1 MAAAARY
8 PGIRITANGNQL
20 VSYHTE
26 TRIADAGVFYPITPS
41 TEGGELFQQAY
52 AEGHLN
58 VFGKNTIAIET
69 EGEHAAQGGAIAHSV
84 CGKRVVNFTSGQ
96 GIVYGVEQY
105 YHAPGKG
112 STMVLE
118 VGARA
123 LTKHA
128 LNVHCGHDDIYGAL
142 DTGWIM
148 LMGKDAQQ
156 AADQALILRRVTE
169 LSLTP
174 GMNIMDGFL
183 TTHLERT
190 FYKHESELIRE
201 YLGSPED
208 IIDCPTEAQRV
219 LFGPTRRRV
228 PKMMDLTN
236 PILLGPVQNQ
246 EHYMQGIIAR
256 RNNFAEPILQF
267 LEDAYRDFG
276 ELTGRNYGL
285 ISQYKTDDT
294 DTVFVSLGSAAENIE
309 AAVDYLR
316 QTRGVTVGS
325 IHVNVIRPFPEAAI
339 VAALKGKKN
348 VIILER
354 TDEALSPDNPLGR
367 DIRTALSK
375 AIQTEGRPAAEGLP
389 ALSIDEVPK
398 IYSGTYGLGSR
409 DFRPEH
415 VIGAYEFAT
424 AGRARQDGKT
434 AADGVNF
441 IVLGID
447 HPYAVVGDET
457 PSLLPDGAVAVRFH
471 SIGGWGAI
479 TTGKNLGAIIGDL
492 NDLLYDRDGLVDD
505 FGNPKEVI
513 HVSANPKYG
522 SEKKGSPTSY
532 FMVAAK
538 DRIRVNCDLRHVT
551 VVLCC
556 DPKAFTHTNPLDGMA
571 EGGSLVWESDQEGEQ
586 AWEQLPMWARKQII
600 DKNIRVFTL
609 PGFAI
614 AKKATDRG
622 DLQLRMQGNAFLGA
636 FFAVSSLLQEFGITP
651 EQYREVVFKQ
661 YVKKFGKLGDAVVQ
675 SNMEVMTQGFEQ
687 VKEIK
692 IGALVAADR
701 SSLRGQALLPIL
713 ELATAG
719 GSCGTGCRSTPVPAG
734 QGTRTP
740 ISSVAKFDAEFRS
753 TYGYD
758 QPSTPLS
765 AMGVI
770 AAATGD
776 TASKYVARRETP
788 LYIPENCTQCMEC
801 ISVCPDTAL
810 PNTSQDLSTMLTT
823 AVSYYIADPEDRT
836 KLMRALPQIEK
847 AARQRMVAEMKT
859 GTPMQ
864 TILREVTDSI
874 ASTDSESFSQQSKQ
888 QFFDIIAK
896 VPMAY
901 QKVNAIFSSPER
913 KSPGSGGVFSI
924 FVSDLCKGCAAC
936 VTACGDH
943 NALRMVQE
951 TEEVNAE
958 HETGTAFLDL
968 LPDTSQKY
976 LGLFNA
982 ANPADSKTATLR
994 NMLMVR
1000 TNYDALVAGDGA
1012 CAGCGEK
1019 SVLRSIAAVTEAYMR
1034 PVYHAKSDRFVQKAG
1049 ELEKNGVARLAALA
1063 ERNPGEYALL
1073 RQAIA
1078 HLILSLGGED
1088 VKDTKAR
1095 IAAYEAEHGP
1105 ITDAELVEA
1114 IAAVLLTEAFNHKS
1128 LQPIDGRLANGMSV
1142 MAMAAHTGCNTVYGS
1157 TAPNNPHPYPWMNSL
1172 FQDGVTVGW
1181 LMGESFIVDHA
1192 RRSVIPE
1199 RLADI
1204 LLTRDENVIDEE
1216 QYYHLSHFTDA
1227 LMTDQEIVELPK
1239 VWVVGGDGGMGDIG
1253 YQNMSKVILQ
1263 NRPNVKTLML
1273 DTQVYSNT
1281 GGQNSDSTPMLGG
1294 GDMNTFGAATQG
1306 KNTEK
1311 KTVAE
1316 TFLAGHGSPF
1326 VAQVSMANAPKLYR
1340 AILDGLEYRG
1350 TMFLQAFTT
1359 CQPEHGVPDDMALHQ
1374 AQRVRDSRG
1383 APEFVF
1389 NPRLGETYQEALD
1402 LKGNPSID
1410 LDWYE
1415 TKSKTTGDITR
1426 YTVAHWCTTEAR
1438 FRNHLKKLKPEAAA
1452 KLIHLDNMLV
1462 RITQQDIVY
1471 RRYLTPGHRAFIPDF
1486 GVYITWEENGK
1497 DEYRAL
1503 SRQLVM
1509 FCVERRKA
1517 WRMLQ
1522 SKAGIVN
1529 KEYAAQRA
1537 ILADVDAGKLPMEEF
1552 LAHAREILNERVSGG
1567 VIAKT

>member
-1 MAAAARY
+1 MTVAARY

-96 GIVYGVEQY
+96 GVVYGVEQY

-148 LMGKDAQQ
+148 LFGKDAQQ

-201 YLGSPED
+201 YLGSPDD
-208 IIDCPTEAQRV
+208 IIDCPTEAQRT

-228 PKMMDLTN
+228 PKMLDLAN
-236 PILLGPVQNQ
+236 PVLLGPVQNQ
-246 EHYMQGIIAR
+246 EHYMNGIVAR
-256 RNNFAEPILQF
+256 RNNFAEPILEF
-267 LEDAYRDFG
+267 LEAAYKDFG
-276 ELTGRNYGL
+276 ELTGRKYGL
-285 ISQYKTDDT
+285 ITEYKSADAE
-294 DTVFVSLGSAAENIE
+294 TVFVSLGSAAENIE

-316 QTRGVTVGS
+316 ETRGASVGS
-325 IHVNVIRPFPEAAI
+325 IHINVIRPFPEAAV

-354 TDEALSPDNPLGR
+354 TDEALSPDNPLGK

-375 AIQTEGRPAAEGLP
+375 AIKTEGRPSAEGLP
-389 ALSIDEVPK
+389 SIAMNEVPT
-398 IYSGTYGLGSR
+398 IFGGTYGLGSR

-415 VIGAYEFAT
+415 IIGAYEYAT
-424 AGRARQDGKT
+424 AGRARKDGKT
-434 AADGVNF
+434 AADGVSF
-441 IVLGID
+441 MVLGIE
-447 HPYAVVGDET
+447 HPYAVVADET
-457 PSLLPDGAVAVRFH
+457 PSLLPESAVAVRFH

-492 NDLLYDRDGLVDD
+492 NDLLYERDGLKDD
-505 FGNPKEVI
+505 LGNPKEVI

-522 SEKKGSPTSY
+522 SEKKGAPTSY

-571 EGGSLVWESDQEGEQ
+571 PGGSLVWESDEEGEQ
-586 AWEQLPMWARKQII
+586 AWERLPLWARKQII
-600 DKNIRVFTL
+600 DNKIRVFTL

-614 AKKATDRG
+614 AKKATDRA

-636 FFAVSSLLQEFGITP
+636 FFAVSPMLQEFGITQ
-651 EQYREVVFKQ
+651 EQYREVVYKQ

-675 SNMEVMTQGFEQ
+675 SNMEVMLQGYDQ

-692 IGALVAADR
+692 IGELSAADR
-701 SSLRGQALLPIL
+701 STLRGQALMPIL

-734 QGTRTP
+734 QGPRAP
-740 ISSVAKFDAEFRS
+740 IDSITTFDAEFRS
-753 TYGYD
+753 NYGYN
-758 QPSTPLS
+758 QPASPLS

-810 PNTSQDLSTMLTT
+810 PNTSQDLGTLLST
-823 AVSYYIADPEDRT
+823 AISYYVADGVERT
-836 KLMRALPQIEK
+836 KMLRALPEIEK
-847 AARQRMVAEMKT
+847 QARTRMVAEIKT
-859 GTPMQ
+859 GTPLP
-864 TILREVTDSI
+864 TILREVVAQVDGFSA
-874 ASTDSESFSQQSKQ
+874 ASKA
-888 QFFDIIAK
+888 QFFAIMEK

-913 KSPGSGGVFSI
+913 KAPGSGGIFSI

-943 NALRMVQE
+943 EALKMVAE

-958 HETGTAFLDL
+958 HETGTGFLDL

-976 LGLFNA
+976 LGLYNG

-1034 PVYHAKSDRFVQKAG
+1034 PVFHAKSDRFVQKAG
-1049 ELEKNGVARLAALA
+1049 QLEKTGVAKLETLSKT
-1063 ERNPGEYALL
+1063 NPAEYALL
-1073 RQAIA
+1073 RQAIL
-1078 HLILSLGGED
+1078 HLVMGLGGED

-1095 IAAYEAEHGP
+1095 IKAYETANGAV
-1105 ITDAELVEA
+1105 TDAQLVEA
-1114 IAAVLLTEAFNHKS
+1114 IAAVLLTEAFNHKN
-1128 LQPIDGRLANGMSV
+1128 LQPVDGRLANGMSV

-1172 FQDGVTVGW
+1172 FQDGVTIGW
-1181 LMGESFIVDHA
+1181 LMGESFIVDHS
-1192 RRSVIPE
+1192 RRSVLPE
-1199 RLADI
+1199 RLTDM
-1204 LLTRDENVIDEE
+1204 LLSRDTNVISEE
-1216 QYYHLSHFTDA
+1216 EYYHLTHFTDA

-1239 VWVVGGDGGMGDIG
+1239 VWVVGGDGGIGDIG
-1253 YQNMSKVILQ
+1253 YQNTSKVMLQ
-1263 NRPNVKTLML
+1263 NRPNVKVLML

-1294 GDMNTFGAATQG
+1294 NDMNVFGSATQG

-1359 CQPEHGVPDDMALHQ
+1359 CQPEHGVADDMALHQ

-1402 LKGNPSID
+1402 IKGNPSID

-1415 TKSKTTGDITR
+1415 TKSKETGEISR

-1438 FRNHLKKLKPEAAA
+1438 FRNHLKKVKPEQLE
-1452 KLIHLDNMLV
+1452 KMILLDNMLV
-1462 RITQQDIVY
+1462 RITQQDVVY
-1471 RRYLTPGHRAFIPDF
+1471 RRYVQPGHRAFIPDF
-1486 GVYITWEENGK
+1486 GVYIKLEQDGK
-1497 DEYRAL
+1497 TTFYAL

-1529 KEYAAQRA
+1529 REYLAQKA
-1537 ILADVDAGKLPMEEF
+1537 ILAEVDAGKLPLEE
-1552 LAHAREILNERVSGG
+1552 LLTKGHQLVAERMAAAVP
-1567 VIAKT
+1567 AKA